1 MGTGNYTDDIDEMIL
16 TERSQV
22 EARMRM
28 SMLLI
33 LVISIVSLFVIII
46 ISRVFTGRITKPVE
60 QITDAANKLK
70 NGEIDTEINV
80 KSNDEIGVMAD
91 AFREMIEYFQQRAEA
106 MNLIARGDLSQTI
119 MAKSEKDVLSLS
131 INKMISTLVEMV
143 EESRKLTAAAAAGE
157 LMQRGD
163 AERFQGA
170 YKDIVAGINQTLET
184 ITGPLQQAMRVL
196 DRMSVNDYTT
206 NMDGEYQGMVFEF
219 ADSIN
224 KVISRLQSVQ
234 DAFGRV
240 AVGDFSRYKE
250 FVDIGQRSD
259 EDKLTPAIAN
269 MMGAVMKL
277 SAETEK
283 IASAA
288 VSGNLEYR
296 GDANAFSGSYRTV
309 IDSLNRALDNI
320 ARPISEI
327 SEVLQSMADG
337 DLGVSMKGSYEGS
350 YAVMQQAINSTIQAM
365 HQLISEIVTAADQVA
380 AGAQQV
386 SEGSM
391 SLSQGST
398 EQASS
403 VEELSASLTQIA
415 AQTRQNAGNA
425 SQANALANTAS
436 DDADRGNS
444 QMQAMLDAMNEIN
457 TASANIAKIIK
468 VIDDIAF
475 QTNILALNA
484 AVEAARAGQHGK
496 GFAVVAEEVRNLAAR
511 SAEAAKETTEYIETT
526 INKVTGGTGIANET
540 AESMQKIITEILQV
554 AELVDQIANASNEQA
569 SGIAQINQGIDQV
582 SKVVQANSATS
593 EQSAAASEELRQQ
606 AQYLT
611 DNVRQFKL

>member
-1 MGTGNYTDDIDEMIL
+1 M
-16 TERSQV
+16 
-22 EARMRM
+22 A
-28 SMLLI
+28 
-33 LVISIVSLFVIII
+33 IVSLVVIII

-70 NGEIDTEINV
+70 NGEIDAEINV

-106 MNLIARGDLSQTI
+106 MNQIASGDLSQTI

-131 INKMISTLVEMV
+131 INKMISTLAEMV

-206 NMDGEYQGMVFEF
+206 NMDGEYQGMIFEF

-259 EDKLTPAIAN
+259 EDKLTPAIAS

-296 GDANAFSGSYRTV
+296 GDANAFSGSYRAV
-309 IDSLNRALDNI
+309 IDSLNMALDNI

-327 SEVLQSMADG
+327 SEVLQAMADG

-350 YAVMQQAINSTIQAM
+350 YEVMQQAINSTIQAM
-365 HQLISEIVTAADQVA
+365 NQLISEIVTAADQVA

-436 DDADRGNS
+436 EDADRGNS
-444 QMQAMLDAMNEIN
+444 QMQAMLDAMNEI
-457 TASANIAKIIK
+457 
-468 VIDDIAF
+468 
-475 QTNILALNA
+475 
-484 AVEAARAGQHGK
+484 
-496 GFAVVAEEVRNLAAR
+496 
-511 SAEAAKETTEYIETT
+511 TEYIETT

-540 AESMQKIITEILQV
+540 AESMQKIIAEILQV

>member
-1 MGTGNYTDDIDEMIL
+1 M
-16 TERSQV
+16 
-22 EARMRM
+22 
-28 SMLLI
+28 
-33 LVISIVSLFVIII
+33 SLFVIII

-70 NGEIDTEINV
+70 NGEIDAEINV

-119 MAKSEKDVLSLS
+119 MAKSGKDVLSLS
-131 INKMISTLVEMV
+131 INKMISILVEMV

-163 AERFQGA
+163 ADRFQGA

-184 ITGPLQQAMRVL
+184 ITVPLQQAMHVL

-296 GDANAFSGSYRTV
+296 GDANAFSGSYR
-309 IDSLNRALDNI
+309 A
-320 ARPISEI
+320 
-327 SEVLQSMADG
+327 
-337 DLGVSMKGSYEGS
+337 VSQPHS
-350 YAVMQQAINSTIQAM
+350 
-365 HQLISEIVTAADQVA
+365 
-380 AGAQQV
+380 
-386 SEGSM
+386 
-391 SLSQGST
+391 
-398 EQASS
+398 
-403 VEELSASLTQIA
+403 
-415 AQTRQNAGNA
+415 
-425 SQANALANTAS
+425 
-436 DDADRGNS
+436 DRGT
-444 QMQAMLDAMNEIN
+444 D
-457 TASANIAKIIK
+457 
-468 VIDDIAF
+468 
-475 QTNILALNA
+475 QTK
-484 AVEAARAGQHGK
+484 RRQCQPGKCTGQHGK

-540 AESMQKIITEILQV
+540 AESMQKIIAKILQV

-593 EQSAAASEELRQQ
+593 EQSAATSEELRQQ